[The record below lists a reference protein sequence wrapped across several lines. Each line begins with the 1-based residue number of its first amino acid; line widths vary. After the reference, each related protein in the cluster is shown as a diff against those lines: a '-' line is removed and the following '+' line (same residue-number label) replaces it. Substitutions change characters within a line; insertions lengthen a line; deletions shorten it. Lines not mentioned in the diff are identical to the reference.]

1 MSGQLRIV
9 GGMWKGKT
17 LETPKGREVTRPSTD
32 RTRERIASMV
42 LSSFAL
48 DLSGIHILDAFAGSG
63 ALGLELLS
71 RGAASC
77 SFVDINRNSA
87 AVVKR
92 NCAALQAQRM
102 TRVVVGDIW
111 TLIKRGGLWGAPFDL
126 VLLDPPYAIA
136 AGQISQLVE
145 DLDQQ
150 GLLAPSARILYEH
163 EVKTSG
169 LTLPKAMLMKSKKQG
184 ITTVDLLIYDVGKTS
199 EADDEGRVYERANY

>member
-9 GGMWKGKT
+9 GGIWKGKA

-48 DLSGIHILDAFAGSG
+48 DLSGVHILDAFAGSG

-87 AVVKR
+87 AVIKR

-102 TRVVVGDIW
+102 TRVAVGDVW
-111 TLIKRGGLWGAPFDL
+111 TLVKRGGLWGAPFDL
-126 VLLDPPYAIA
+126 VLLDPPYAIS
-136 AGQISQLVE
+136 AGQVSQLVKN
-145 DLDQQ
+145 LDQQ

-163 EVKTSG
+163 EVKTCG
-169 LTLPKAMLMKSKKQG
+169 LTLPNAMLMKSKKQG
-184 ITTVDLLIYDVGKTS
+184 ITTVDLLIYDVSKTS
-199 EADDEGRVYERANY
+199 EADGGRVNERANY

>member
-126 VLLDPPYAIA
+126 VLLDSPYAIA

>member
-1 MSGQLRIV
+1 MNGQLRIV
-9 GGMWKGKT
+9 GGIWKGKA

-48 DLSGIHILDAFAGSG
+48 DLSGVHILDAFAGSG

-71 RGAASC
+71 RGAESC

-87 AVVKR
+87 TVIKR

-102 TRVVVGDIW
+102 TRVVAGDVW
-111 TLIKRGGLWGAPFDL
+111 ALVKRGGLWGAPFDL
-126 VLLDPPYAIA
+126 VLLDPPYAIS
-136 AGQISQLVE
+136 AGQISQLVIN
-145 DLDQQ
+145 LDQQ

-163 EVKTSG
+163 EAKNSG
-169 LTLPKAMLMKSKKQG
+169 LTLPNAMLVKSKKQG
-184 ITTVDLLIYDVGKTS
+184 ITTVDLLIYDVNKTN
-199 EADDEGRVYERANY
+199 EADGGCVYECANN